1 MTVQKSGDVIVITPY
16 FFWRLRNFA
25 VAAVCGCFV
34 LGAVVFLYTLL
45 FVRWEGLYAFISAL
59 CSLCCFV
66 GGVWIGVVAL
76 STKVQITPDVL
87 IYSSWL
93 FNARVP
99 RDQVAGFYIRTIW
112 LVTFYPTVTAVSYR
126 DGDKYRHLNFTSVQF
141 SKKQVR
147 DIYELIEQWMKEDH
161 KNKKLD

>member
-16 FFWRLRNFA
+16 LFWRLRNFA
-25 VAAVCGCFV
+25 LAAMFGFFV
-34 LGAVVFLYTLL
+34 WGTGESIYTLL
-45 FVRWEGLYAFISAL
+45 FVHWEGFIGFIGDVF
-59 CSLCCFV
+59 SLCCFA
-66 GGVWIGVVAL
+66 GGVWIGVVSL

-99 RDQVAGFYIRTIW
+99 RDQIAGFAIRTIW
-112 LVTFYPTVTAVSYR
+112 LFTFYPTVTAVSYR

-147 DIYELIEQWMKEDH
+147 YIYELIEQWMKEDH